1 MPLGRGESVAQK
13 FKLRDGEFLL
23 AKIAGFLLTSS
34 LNTESVL
41 GAVPHPK
48 SLKFI

>member
-1 MPLGRGESVAQK
+1 MPLGSGESVAQK
-13 FKLRDGEFLL
+13 FKLKDGEPDL
-23 AKIAGFLLTSS
+23 AKIASFLLTSS

-41 GAVPHPK
+41 GAVRCPK